1 MRLIYNIFLLF
12 LVLIGLSFASLNA
25 QTIHFNYYFGEIN
38 IQLSLLLVLVLA
50 IGILIGIGASLVS
63 WVILKHENF
72 KLKIKLKTVSND
84 RVIKQD
90 IFLAEK

>member
-25 QTIHFNYYFGEIN
+25 QTIHFNYYFGEID
-38 IQLSLLLVLVLA
+38 IQLSLLLVLILG
-50 IGILIGIGASLVS
+50 IGILIGISASLVS
-63 WVILKHENF
+63 WMMLKHENF
-72 KLKIKLKTVSND
+72 KLKIKLKTLDNGKV
-84 RVIKQD
+84 VKQD